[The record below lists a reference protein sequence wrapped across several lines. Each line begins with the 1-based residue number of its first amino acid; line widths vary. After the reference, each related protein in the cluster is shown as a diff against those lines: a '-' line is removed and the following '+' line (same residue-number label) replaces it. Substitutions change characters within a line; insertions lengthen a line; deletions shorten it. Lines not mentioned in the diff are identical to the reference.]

1 MAKKFLSFHL
11 RINVIGLHRTLRE
24 ENGGSYSYIKYNRGR
39 ENHRFIELRIHGV
52 TDWRIHGGQM

>member
-39 ENHRFIELRIHGV
+39 ENHRFIW
-52 TDWRIHGGQM
+52 TW